1 MSSIAAKKYY
11 VRTEDGRLLVSQKT
25 NKPLTVVVAGGGI
38 AWRISSAYELPAEA
52 EYLDI
57 CLVPTRP
64 NYPLVDAGNV
74 AVVRFANNVVVNDGN
89 IFPENTIMLFQRE
102 DGVQLEGADE
112 ITADIDLQTLCVWDF
127 PLSASVVNVDGLQQK
142 CEVYIYDGTKWVHAP
157 YVQLPMIYNE
167 SLDLATWLGTTEA
180 VGTIPDLWQVLGLTE
195 DFENAPSYSDETTE
209 TLTLATWLG
218 TTFTDVDDLW
228 QSLGLTESAEYS
240 LNEGEPIPI
249 VT

>member
-74 AVVRFANNVVVNDGN
+74 TVVRFANNVVVNDGN

-102 DGVQLEGADE
+102 DGVQLEQADE

-157 YVQLPMIYNE
+157 YVQLPSIFRE
-167 SLDLATWLGTTEA
+167 AVILSEWLGDATA
-180 VGTIPDLWQVLGLTE
+180 VGGVPDFWQSLGLAESVDSNDTP
-195 DFENAPSYSDETTE
+195 DNETTE

-218 TTFTDVDDLW
+218 FTIEEVNNFW
-228 QSLGLTESAEYS
+228 QSLGLVENAQYS
-240 LNEGEPIPI
+240 LNASEPIPI
-249 VT
+249 T